1 MADPNYIAAKTFL
14 NLLPDAVKIKLCNQ
28 TLAGVEDK
36 KKTKKQRVKDY
47 TKWLANK

>member
-14 NLLPDAVKIKLCNQ
+14 NLLPDAIKIKLCNQ

-36 KKTKKQRVKDY
+36 KKTSKQRVKEIL
-47 TKWLANK
+47 KRLENK